1 MGKSKSSEFILW
13 FPLLISFHLCFEG
26 FFCESESMKRFGL
39 FCNSKDYPRITA
51 TNGYVTIH
59 HEHKI

>member
-1 MGKSKSSEFILW
+1 
-13 FPLLISFHLCFEG
+13 
-26 FFCESESMKRFGL
+26 MKRFGL